1 MILAISDAKLRLISF
16 LMFVCNQYLEI
27 QMRNCCF
34 LYNPK
39 HKCKYKVTNR
49 DVELGL
55 VSRPT
60 CKMLLWSS
68 PSKANASQLAS
79 SLIKMMMLMMEM
91 MTMMLMRSS
100 PSKTNAS
107 QLTSS
112 LMMGKVVMRQSLEGF
127 GTSW

>member
-1 MILAISDAKLRLISF
+1 
-16 LMFVCNQYLEI
+16 MFVCNQYLEI

-34 LYNPK
+34 LYKPK

>member
-1 MILAISDAKLRLISF
+1 
-16 LMFVCNQYLEI
+16 
-27 QMRNCCF
+27 MRSCCF
-34 LYNPK
+34 LYKPK